1 MAKKKTKQRSKA
13 KKIKRRKSSAK
24 WLVLSALFLGGLGY
38 AGYQWYDS
46 HEVEFVVKNKSV
58 LAESLN
64 NNTQGFIDTISP
76 SAVNL
81 ASAYDLFPSVMVA
94 QAILESHSGQS
105 GLSSDYHNL
114 FGIKGSYKGGSVSLK
129 TWEDDGKGTAYTIY
143 DTFRVYST
151 WYESLEDYANVL
163 QQVHFNG
170 VHRSVAGNVY
180 NATNAL
186 VGVYATDTAYAE
198 KLRYIIQTYGL
209 ESLDGGGTTLT
220 GNEDGTVWN
229 KYRKQ
234 NTTQAIL
241 NEDIAWAK
249 RTGTE

>member
-1 MAKKKTKQRSKA
+1 MAKKKSKPRSKA
-13 KKIKRRKSSAK
+13 KKLKRRKRSAT
-24 WLVLSALFLGGLGY
+24 LLTLSALFLGGIGY
-38 AGYQWYDS
+38 EGYQWYDS
-46 HEVEFVVKNKSV
+46 HEVEFVVKSKSV

-64 NNTQGFIDTISP
+64 NNTQNFINDISP

-105 GLSSDYHNL
+105 GLARDYHNL
-114 FGIKGSYKGGSVSLK
+114 FGIKGAYKGGSVSLK
-129 TWEDDGKGTAYTIY
+129 TWEDDGSGLAYTIY

-163 QQVHFNG
+163 QQAHFSG
-170 VHRSVAGNVY
+170 VRRSIAGNVY
-180 NATNAL
+180 NATSAL

>member
-13 KKIKRRKSSAK
+13 KKMKRRKSSAT

-46 HEVEFVVKNKSV
+46 HEVEFVVKNRSV

-64 NNTQGFIDTISP
+64 NNTQNFINDISH

-105 GLSSDYHNL
+105 GLASDYHNL

-163 QQVHFNG
+163 QQAHFNG

-198 KLRYIIQTYGL
+198 KLRCIIQTYGL

-249 RTGTE
+249 RIGAE

>member
-46 HEVEFVVKNKSV
+46 HEVEFVVKNRSV

-64 NNTQGFIDTISP
+64 NNSQNFIDTISP

-105 GLSSDYHNL
+105 GLAHDHFNL
-114 FGIKGSYKGGSVSLK
+114 FGIKGAYKGGSVSLK

-143 DTFRVYST
+143 DTFRVYSS

-163 QQVHFNG
+163 QQPHFSG

-180 NATNAL
+180 DATSAL

-234 NTTQAIL
+234 NTTRAIL

>member
-46 HEVEFVVKNKSV
+46 HEVEFVVKNRSV

-64 NNTQGFIDTISP
+64 NNTQNFIDTISP

-105 GLSSDYHNL
+105 GLAHDYFNL
-114 FGIKGSYKGGSVSLK
+114 FGIKGAYKGGSVSLK

-143 DTFRVYST
+143 DTFRVYSS
-151 WYESLEDYANVL
+151 WYESLEDYSNVL
-163 QQVHFNG
+163 QQPHFSG

-229 KYRKQ
+229 EYRKQ

>member
-64 NNTQGFIDTISP
+64 NNTQNFIDTISP

-105 GLSSDYHNL
+105 GLAHDYFNL
-114 FGIKGSYKGGSVSLK
+114 FGIKGSYRGGSVSLK

-143 DTFRVYST
+143 DTFRVYSS
-151 WYESLEDYANVL
+151 WYESLEDYSNVL
-163 QQVHFNG
+163 QQPHFNG

-180 NATNAL
+180 NATSAL

-220 GNEDGTVWN
+220 GKEDGTVWN